1 MEKMKKI
8 CKTIKGDR
16 QLLAGMIGIV
26 ILLALV
32 ILAPVVA
39 SENPH
44 HYGKDILNSLGQN
57 GHLLGTN
64 HMGQDI
70 YSMII
75 YGVRTSL
82 RVAVISA
89 LISGVLGV
97 LIGGVAG
104 FFGGKVD
111 TFVSELINVFM
122 MLPSFFLILL
132 IIALFGNSITNVM
145 VVIGITTW
153 PSNAKL
159 MRAQALSLRQRTFVK
174 SAEAMGETKLQILF
188 KYILPNGIF
197 PVIANTTMG
206 MSNAIHRGGAFLP
219 WTWRSKHYQLGADDL
234 YRKTVHYK
242 CMVDFRICRNR
253 YRYYCPCILSV
264 GRRTQSCAESKTS
277 EQGGELNGNN
287 SEVR

>member
-39 SENPH
+39 SENPY

-206 MSNAIHRGGAFLP
+206 MSNAILTEAGLSFLGLGDPSIISWGQMIYTGKQYITSAWWISAFAGIAIVITVLVFYLLGDGLNHVLNPKHLNRGA
-219 WTWRSKHYQLGADDL
+219 
-234 YRKTVHYK
+234 
-242 CMVDFRICRNR
+242 N
-253 YRYYCPCILSV
+253 
-264 GRRTQSCAESKTS
+264 
-277 EQGGELNGNN
+277 
-287 SEVR
+287 

>member
-39 SENPH
+39 SEDPH

-89 LISGVLGV
+89 LISGVL
-97 LIGGVAG
+97 AG

-206 MSNAIHRGGAFLP
+206 MSNAILTEAGLSFLGLGDPSIISWGQMIYTGKQYITSAWWISAFAGIAIVITVLVFYLLGDGLNHVLNPKHLNRGA
-219 WTWRSKHYQLGADDL
+219 
-234 YRKTVHYK
+234 
-242 CMVDFRICRNR
+242 N
-253 YRYYCPCILSV
+253 
-264 GRRTQSCAESKTS
+264 
-277 EQGGELNGNN
+277 
-287 SEVR
+287 

>member
-122 MLPSFFLILL
+122 ILL

-206 MSNAIHRGGAFLP
+206 MSNAILTEAGLSFLGLGDPSIISWGQMIYTGKQYITSAWWISAFAGIAIVITVLVFYLLGDGLNHVLNPKHLNRGA
-219 WTWRSKHYQLGADDL
+219 
-234 YRKTVHYK
+234 
-242 CMVDFRICRNR
+242 N
-253 YRYYCPCILSV
+253 
-264 GRRTQSCAESKTS
+264 
-277 EQGGELNGNN
+277 
-287 SEVR
+287 

>member
-8 CKTIKGDR
+8 CKTIKGDK

-206 MSNAIHRGGAFLP
+206 MSNAILTEAGLSFLGLGDPSIISWGQMIYTGKQYITSAWWISAFAGIAIVITVLVFYLLGDGLNHVLNPKHLNRGA
-219 WTWRSKHYQLGADDL
+219 
-234 YRKTVHYK
+234 
-242 CMVDFRICRNR
+242 N
-253 YRYYCPCILSV
+253 
-264 GRRTQSCAESKTS
+264 
-277 EQGGELNGNN
+277 
-287 SEVR
+287 

>member
-206 MSNAIHRGGAFLP
+206 MSNAILTEAGLSFLGLGDPSIISWGQMIYTVKQYITSAWWISAFAGIAIVITVLVFYLLGDGLNHVLNPKHLNRGA
-219 WTWRSKHYQLGADDL
+219 
-234 YRKTVHYK
+234 
-242 CMVDFRICRNR
+242 N
-253 YRYYCPCILSV
+253 
-264 GRRTQSCAESKTS
+264 
-277 EQGGELNGNN
+277 
-287 SEVR
+287 

>member
-122 MLPSFFLILL
+122 MLPSFFLIHL

-206 MSNAIHRGGAFLP
+206 MSNAILTEAGLSFLGLGDPSIISWGQMIYTGKQYITSAWWISAFAGIAIVITVLVFYLLGDGLNHVLNPKHLNRGA
-219 WTWRSKHYQLGADDL
+219 
-234 YRKTVHYK
+234 
-242 CMVDFRICRNR
+242 N
-253 YRYYCPCILSV
+253 
-264 GRRTQSCAESKTS
+264 
-277 EQGGELNGNN
+277 
-287 SEVR
+287 

>member
-1 MEKMKKI
+1 
-8 CKTIKGDR
+8 
-16 QLLAGMIGIV
+16 
-26 ILLALV
+26 
-32 ILAPVVA
+32 
-39 SENPH
+39 
-44 HYGKDILNSLGQN
+44 
-57 GHLLGTN
+57 
-64 HMGQDI
+64 
-70 YSMII
+70 MII

-145 VVIGITTW
+145 VDIGITTW

-174 SAEAMGETKLQILF
+174 VRRRWGDETSDSF
-188 KYILPNGIF
+188 KYIYQTEF
-197 PVIANTTMG
+197 PSDSQYNDGNVQRY
-206 MSNAIHRGGAFLP
+206 SHRGGAFLP

>member
-44 HYGKDILNSLGQN
+44 HYVKDILNSLGQN

-206 MSNAIHRGGAFLP
+206 MSNAILTEAGLSFLGLGDPSIISWGQMIYTGKQYITSAWWISAFAGIAIVITVLVF
-219 WTWRSKHYQLGADDL
+219 YLLGAGL
-234 YRKTVHYK
+234 NHVLNPKHL
-242 CMVDFRICRNR
+242 NR
-253 YRYYCPCILSV
+253 
-264 GRRTQSCAESKTS
+264 GA
-277 EQGGELNGNN
+277 N
-287 SEVR
+287 

>member
-1 MEKMKKI
+1 MEKMIKI

-206 MSNAIHRGGAFLP
+206 MSNAILTEAGLSFLGLGDPSIISWGQMIYTGKQYITSAWWISAFAGIAIVITVLVFYLLGDGLNHVLNPKHLNRGA
-219 WTWRSKHYQLGADDL
+219 
-234 YRKTVHYK
+234 
-242 CMVDFRICRNR
+242 N
-253 YRYYCPCILSV
+253 
-264 GRRTQSCAESKTS
+264 
-277 EQGGELNGNN
+277 
-287 SEVR
+287 